1 MTRAA
6 GPQSFKKRAPN
17 TETCQAHPRGRHRCR
32 SGAGRA
38 WTPVPWV
45 YSCLR
50 QLPGWVR
57 ARSCRSAWE
66 LRISGASPSGAAG
79 AHGSWSQ
86 EVHLPILVAGVHGS
100 WSQGAPRPAPSAFH
114 APRTMC
120 SCDRPCAIEISRFT
134 VAHCTSVVYALRE
147 RSLTATSCPPFPLR
161 SLLPSSPAS
170 SPVLSIPC
178 PSPSLSAGSHALNTV
193 E

>member
-1 MTRAA
+1 MMRAA

-17 TETCQAHPRGRHRCR
+17 TETCQAHPRGRHRYR

-38 WTPVPWV
+38 WMPVPWV

-50 QLPGWVR
+50 HGWVR
-57 ARSCRSAWE
+57 ARSCWSAWE
-66 LRISGASPSGAAG
+66 LRISGASPGGAAG
-79 AHGSWSQ
+79 A
-86 EVHLPILVAGVHGS
+86 HGS

-120 SCDRPCAIEISRFT
+120 SCDRPCAIDISRFT